1 MNRTNLRY
9 FVQESAK
16 NFLRHPLVT
25 IASLTTIALML
36 LILGA
41 FLSFSMNATH
51 VLDQASQRPPVEI
64 YAKNEVSEDEL
75 EDIESKLEVSPY
87 VLNFRA
93 MSPQDNYDEFRS
105 YLGEDSY
112 VLDEFSPE
120 LLPYTFVVNLVD
132 PDMVDEFTIDFEPIN
147 GVREVK
153 YSGSI
158 MEFFSGARRI
168 VNVASFASLI
178 VLGVIAFFIISNM
191 VRVSVLARS
200 QEIQIMKYVGAT
212 NLYIRIPYVIEG
224 AVIGLIGAFL
234 ATVAI
239 SIAYDA
245 IYNWVHMDGAAPLSL
260 SLLTPGEIVG
270 PVFVVAILIGIL
282 VGSLGSAVS
291 VRRYIKV

>member
-9 FVQESAK
+9 FLQESAK
-16 NFLRHPLVT
+16 NFVRHPLVT
-25 IASLTTIALML
+25 VASLTTIALML

-41 FLSFSMNATH
+41 FLGFSMNATH

-64 YAKNEVSEDEL
+64 YAKNKVSAEEL
-75 EDIESKLEVSPY
+75 EEIETQLEASPY
-87 VLNFRA
+87 VANFKP
-93 MSPQDNYDEFRS
+93 MSPQDNYEEFRN
-105 YLGEDSY
+105 YLGDDSY

-120 LLPYTFVVNLVD
+120 LLPYTFVVNLVS
-132 PDMVDEFTIDFEPIN
+132 PELVDDFTIAFQPIN

-158 MEFFSGARRI
+158 MEFFSGARRV

-245 IYNWVHMDGAAPLSL
+245 IYNWVHADGAAPLSL
-260 SLLTPGEIVG
+260 NLLAPGEIVG
-270 PVFVVAILIGIL
+270 PVFIVAIIIGIL